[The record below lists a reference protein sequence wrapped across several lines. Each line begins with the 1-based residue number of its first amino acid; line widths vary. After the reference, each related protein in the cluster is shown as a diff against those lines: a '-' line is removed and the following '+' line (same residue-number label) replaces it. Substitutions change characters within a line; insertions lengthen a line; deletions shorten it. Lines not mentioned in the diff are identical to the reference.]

1 MSPTV
6 PPMTPSTGVAPVSES
21 RSPFGP
27 EAQVEPLVV
36 RARALER
43 KLVRTGP
50 LAANSAAGLASAL
63 ELLDRRDRPNRPF
76 TIVLLG
82 GTGVGKSR
90 LFSALA
96 GAPGASP
103 SSDAERNHTRVPH
116 VACSVQ
122 ERALTGIP
130 DNSDPIW
137 VDWER
142 SSTVL
147 VDTPDIDGMVLA
159 NRQVT
164 KKILGLADLVVFV
177 TSPDKL
183 ANAVP
188 FEVLREW
195 APLTRWAFVL
205 NKSDLVSNP
214 AANASDWAK
223 RLGSIGFPAAKI
235 HTTIASQ
242 QNDPGVS
249 GLALALFAQRP
260 PSRVRLLRHEAFL
273 RVGRKALAPE
283 RIDGLEIGRGKLLAR
298 KGELAL
304 GLHNALVKGLGQ
316 TETAESFRTILG
328 DSVWQKLPAGAG
340 PLLFLPLWAKARFFS
355 LLTGYQFS
363 RLALAGPTM
372 IGAGLLGLS
381 AAAGLYR
388 NFGPLRRVVDNLGDS
403 YRVALEQAR
412 NDAKHTLED
421 MGLPQVESPI
431 PNVAVSQTYDSPPWM
446 RFIEDRIRSWA
457 LRGSDDGVLESL
469 DTDVEKASASVA
481 RGIWRSPAGMMSW
494 ALGNVLPAMMLG
506 WILYRAGTGW
516 YEAKYPDTS
525 FFLSSL
531 LLWCVSFAPGFFWVW
546 GLVWN
551 RVHRIPVDGLIHQ
564 NTEPSAIRPLVLAA
578 DELEETRR
586 EAVRLREGMAQNLS
600 QLESGETGVWG
611 TVQEG

>member
-1 MSPTV
+1 MSASV
-6 PPMTPSTGVAPVSES
+6 PPNAPQTENAQVSG
-21 RSPFGP
+21 SPFGA
-27 EAQVEPLVV
+27 EAVVEPIVV

-43 KLVRTGP
+43 KLTRMGP
-50 LAANSAAGLASAL
+50 LAANSAAGLTAAL

-96 GAPGASP
+96 EAPGASP

-116 VACSVQ
+116 VACALH

-142 SSTVL
+142 NSTVL

-164 KKILGLADLVVFV
+164 KRILGLADLVVFV

-214 AANASDWAK
+214 AANASDWAN
-223 RLGSIGFPAAKI
+223 RLLSIGFPGAKI

-242 QNDPGVS
+242 QNDSGVS

-273 RVGRKALAPE
+273 RVGQKALAAE
-283 RIDGLEIGRGKLLAR
+283 RIDGLDLGRAKLLAR
-298 KGELAL
+298 KGELAV
-304 GLHNALVKGLGQ
+304 GLHNALIKGLGQ
-316 TETAESFRTILG
+316 AETSESFRTILG
-328 DSVWQKLPAGAG
+328 DAVWQKLPAGAG

-388 NFGPLRRVVDNLGDS
+388 NYGPLRRVVDNLGDS

-412 NDAKHTLED
+412 NDARHTLED
-421 MGLPQVESPI
+421 MGLPQVESAIAHVPI
-431 PNVAVSQTYDSPPWM
+431 TENNDSPPWM
-446 RFIEDRIRSWA
+446 RFIEDRIKSWA

-469 DTDVEKASASVA
+469 DNDIEKASGSLA
-481 RGIWRSPAGMMSW
+481 RGIWRSPSGMMSW
-494 ALGNVLPAMMLG
+494 TLGNVLPAIMLC

-516 YEAKYPDTS
+516 YDAKYPDTS

-551 RVHRIPVDGLIHQ
+551 RVHRIPVSGLIHQ
-564 NTEPSAIRPLVLAA
+564 NSEPSALRPLTLAA

-586 EAVRLREGMAQNLS
+586 EAVRLREGMVQNLN
-600 QLESGETGVWG
+600 QLESGEASVWG
-611 TVQEG
+611 TVQKG

>member
-1 MSPTV
+1 MSASV
-6 PPMTPSTGVAPVSES
+6 PPSAPSTALVPASGSLLVA
-21 RSPFGP
+21 

-43 KLVRTGP
+43 KLTRTGP
-50 LAANSAAGLASAL
+50 LAASSAAGLGAAL

-90 LFSALA
+90 LFSSLA
-96 GAPGASP
+96 GTPGASP

-116 VACSVQ
+116 VACSPQ

-142 SSTVL
+142 NSTVL

-164 KKILGLADLVVFV
+164 KRILGLADLVVFV

-214 AANASDWAK
+214 AANASDWSS
-223 RLGSIGFPAAKI
+223 RLASIGFPGAKI

-242 QNDPGVS
+242 PNDPGVS
-249 GLALALFAQRP
+249 GLALALFVQRP

-273 RVGRKALAPE
+273 RVGQKALASE
-283 RIDGLEIGRGKLLAR
+283 RIDGLDLARAKLLAR

-304 GLHNALVKGLGQ
+304 GLHNALIKGLGQ
-316 TETAESFRTILG
+316 AETAESFRTILG

-388 NFGPLRRVVDNLGDS
+388 NYGPLRRVVDNLGDS
-403 YRVALEQAR
+403 YRVALDQAR

-421 MGLPQVESPI
+421 MGLPPMESATP
-431 PNVAVSQTYDSPPWM
+431 PVAVENNESPPWM
-446 RFIEDRIRSWA
+446 RFIEDRIKSWA
-457 LRGSDDGVLESL
+457 LKGSDDGVLESL
-469 DTDVEKASASVA
+469 DTDIEKASGSLA
-481 RGIWRSPAGMMSW
+481 RGIWRSPSGMLSW
-494 ALGNVLPAMMLG
+494 TLGNVLPALMLG

-516 YEAKYPDTS
+516 YEAIYPDTS

-551 RVHRIPVDGLIHQ
+551 RVHRIPVSGLIHQ
-564 NTEPSAIRPLVLAA
+564 NTEPFALRPLTLAA
-578 DELEETRR
+578 DELEESRR
-586 EAVRLREGMAQNLS
+586 EAVRLREGLGQNLA
-600 QLESGETGVWG
+600 QLESGEAGVWG
-611 TVQEG
+611 TVQKG

>member
-1 MSPTV
+1 MSASA
-6 PPMTPSTGVAPVSES
+6 PPNQALSNTAFPSGSGYAA
-21 RSPFGP
+21 
-27 EAQVEPLVV
+27 EAAVEPLVV

-43 KLVRTGP
+43 KLIRTGP
-50 LAANSAAGLASAL
+50 IGSGGANGLAAAL

-82 GTGVGKSR
+82 GTGVGKSS
-90 LFSALA
+90 LFSALT
-96 GAPGASP
+96 GIPGASP

-116 VACSVQ
+116 VACAIQ

-130 DNSDPIW
+130 DNVDPIW

-147 VDTPDIDGMVLA
+147 IDTPDIDGMVLA

-164 KKILGLADLVVFV
+164 KRILGLADLIVFV
-177 TSPDKL
+177 TTPDKL

-188 FEVLREW
+188 FEVLKEW
-195 APLTRWAFVL
+195 APLTRWGFVI

-214 AANASDWAK
+214 AANASDWTN
-223 RLGSIGFPAAKI
+223 RLATIGFSGAKI
-235 HTTIASQ
+235 HTTIASRPG
-242 QNDPGVS
+242 DPGVS
-249 GLALALFAQRP
+249 GLSMDLFSQRP
-260 PSRVRLLRHEAFL
+260 PSRVRLLRHEAFM
-273 RVGRKALAPE
+273 RVGQKALARE
-283 RIDGLEIGRGKLLAR
+283 RIEGLELARAKLLAR

-304 GLHNALVKGLGQ
+304 GLHNALTKGLGQ
-316 TETAESFRTILG
+316 AETSESFRIILG

-340 PLLFLPLWAKARFFS
+340 PLLYLPLWAKARFFS

-388 NFGPLRRVVDNLGDS
+388 NYGPLRRVVDSLGDS
-403 YRVALEQAR
+403 YRVALDQAR

-421 MGLPQVESPI
+421 MGLPPMESATP
-431 PNVAVSQTYDSPPWM
+431 PVAVENNESPPWM
-446 RFIEDRIRSWA
+446 RFIEDRIKSWA
-457 LRGSDDGVLESL
+457 LRGTDDGVLESL
-469 DTDVEKASASVA
+469 DTDIEKASGSIA
-481 RGIWRSPAGMMSW
+481 RGLWRSPSGVMSW
-494 ALGNVLPAMMLG
+494 ILGNVLPGLMLV

-546 GLVWN
+546 GQVWN
-551 RVHRIPVDGLIHQ
+551 RVHRIPVSGLIHQ
-564 NTEPSAIRPLVLAA
+564 NTEPSALRPITLAA

-586 EAVRLREGMAQNLS
+586 EAVRLREVLTQNLD
-600 QLESGETGVWG
+600 QLESGEGGIWG
-611 TVQEG
+611 TVQKV

>member
-1 MSPTV
+1 MSASA
-6 PPMTPSTGVAPVSES
+6 PPNQALSNTAFPSGSGYAA
-21 RSPFGP
+21 
-27 EAQVEPLVV
+27 EAAVEPLVV

-43 KLVRTGP
+43 KLIRTGP
-50 LAANSAAGLASAL
+50 IGSGGANGLAAAL

-82 GTGVGKSR
+82 GTGVGKSS
-90 LFSALA
+90 LFSALT
-96 GAPGASP
+96 GIPGASP

-116 VACSVQ
+116 VACAIQ

-130 DNSDPIW
+130 DNVDPIW

-147 VDTPDIDGMVLA
+147 IDTPDIDGMVLA

-164 KKILGLADLVVFV
+164 KRILGLADLIVFV
-177 TSPDKL
+177 TTPDKL

-188 FEVLREW
+188 FEVLKEW
-195 APLTRWAFVL
+195 APLTRWGFVI

-214 AANASDWAK
+214 AANASDWAN
-223 RLGSIGFPAAKI
+223 RLATIGFSGAKI
-235 HTTIASQ
+235 HTTIASRPG
-242 QNDPGVS
+242 DPGVS
-249 GLALALFAQRP
+249 GLSMDLFSQRP
-260 PSRVRLLRHEAFL
+260 PSRVRLLRHEAFM
-273 RVGRKALAPE
+273 RVGQKALARE
-283 RIDGLEIGRGKLLAR
+283 RIEGLELARAKLLAR

-304 GLHNALVKGLGQ
+304 GLHNALTKGLGQ
-316 TETAESFRTILG
+316 AETSESFRIILG

-340 PLLFLPLWAKARFFS
+340 PLLYLPLWAKARFFS

-388 NFGPLRRVVDNLGDS
+388 NYGPLRRVVDSLGDS
-403 YRVALEQAR
+403 YRVALDQAR

-421 MGLPQVESPI
+421 MGLPPMESATP
-431 PNVAVSQTYDSPPWM
+431 PVAVENNESPPWM
-446 RFIEDRIRSWA
+446 RFIEDRIKSWA
-457 LRGSDDGVLESL
+457 LRGTDDGVLESL
-469 DTDVEKASASVA
+469 DTDIEKASGSIA
-481 RGIWRSPAGMMSW
+481 RGLWRSPSGVMSW
-494 ALGNVLPAMMLG
+494 ILGNVLPGLMLV

-546 GLVWN
+546 GQVWN
-551 RVHRIPVDGLIHQ
+551 RVHRIPVSGLIHQ
-564 NTEPSAIRPLVLAA
+564 NTEPSALRPITLAA

-586 EAVRLREGMAQNLS
+586 EAVRLREVLTQNLD
-600 QLESGETGVWG
+600 QLESGEGGIWG
-611 TVQEG
+611 TVQKV

>member
-1 MSPTV
+1 MSATV
-6 PPMTPSTGVAPVSES
+6 PPIPPSTGVAPVSES

-412 NDAKHTLED
+412 NDAKNTLED

-431 PNVAVSQTYDSPPWM
+431 PNVAVSQTNDSPPWM

-494 ALGNVLPAMMLG
+494 ALGNVLPALMLG